1 MKNKKRIIIY
11 IGIILLSSILSLG
24 LSIVYQ
30 EYKQKTIPSVE
41 KLIKEK
47 KEQNYSDKDDYKKQK
62 KEEII
67 NYTNEI
73 PSYREQ
79 YGNQYIMGRLEVPN
93 LNINALVTR
102 AGNNSFYLNNNLYNK
117 NDGLGVPF
125 FDYRNTDLANDKQIN
140 IYGHNTRNEKYFSQL
155 PFINLEAYTDR
166 NIFNNYK
173 DIYLSIDEKKVHYEV
188 IAVKIVNDSNNEHMK
203 VIFRSDED
211 FLNHVGRLL
220 RDSLYKDSNLEI
232 TSNDRLIVLQ
242 VCHYNPPDTYLL
254 VIGKEE

>member
-1 MKNKKRIIIY
+1 MKNKKKIIIY
-11 IGIILLSSILSLG
+11 IGIILLSSLLSLG
-24 LSIVYQ
+24 LSIIYQ
-30 EYKQKTIPSVE
+30 EYKQKTIPVVE
-41 KLIKEK
+41 DLIKEK
-47 KEQNYSDKDDYKKQK
+47 KQQNYSDKDDYKEQK

-73 PSYREQ
+73 PAYREQ
-79 YGNQYIMGRLEVPN
+79 YGNPYIMGRLEIPN

-102 AGNNSFYLNNNLYNK
+102 AENNAFYLNNNLYNQK
-117 NDGLGVPF
+117 DGLGVPF
-125 FDYRNTDLANDKQIN
+125 FDYRNTDLANNKQIN

-155 PFINLEAYTDR
+155 PFINLEAYTDK

-188 IAVKIVNDSNNEHMK
+188 IAIKIVNDSNNEHMK
-203 VIFRSDED
+203 VIFYSEED
-211 FLNHVGRLL
+211 FLKHVGRLL
-220 RDSLYKDSNLEI
+220 QDSLYKDTNLEI

-254 VIGKEE
+254 VIGKEK

>member
-1 MKNKKRIIIY
+1 MKNKKKIIIY
-11 IGIILLSSILSLG
+11 IGIILLSSLLSLG
-24 LSIVYQ
+24 LSIIYQ
-30 EYKQKTIPSVE
+30 EYKQKTIPVVE
-41 KLIKEK
+41 DLIQEK
-47 KEQNYSDKDDYKKQK
+47 KQQNYSDKDDYKEQK

-73 PSYREQ
+73 PAYREQ
-79 YGNQYIMGRLEVPN
+79 YGNPYIMGRLEIPN

-102 AGNNSFYLNNNLYNK
+102 AENNAFYLNNNLYNQK
-117 NDGLGVPF
+117 DGLGVPF
-125 FDYRNTDLANDKQIN
+125 FDYRNTDLANNKQIN

-155 PFINLEAYTDR
+155 PFINLEAYTDK

-188 IAVKIVNDSNNEHMK
+188 IAIKIVNDSNNEHMK
-203 VIFRSDED
+203 VIFYSEED
-211 FLNHVGRLL
+211 FLKHVGRLL
-220 RDSLYKDSNLEI
+220 QDSLYKDTNLEI

-254 VIGKEE
+254 VIGKEK

>member
-1 MKNKKRIIIY
+1 MKNKKKIIIY
-11 IGIILLSSILSLG
+11 IGIILLSALLSLG
-24 LSIVYQ
+24 LSIIYQ
-30 EYKQKTIPSVE
+30 EYKQKTIPVVE
-41 KLIKEK
+41 DLIKEK
-47 KEQNYSDKDDYKKQK
+47 KQQNYSDKDDYKEQK

-73 PSYREQ
+73 PAYREQ
-79 YGNQYIMGRLEVPN
+79 YGNPYIMGRLEIPN

-102 AGNNSFYLNNNLYNK
+102 AENNAFYLNNNLYNQK
-117 NDGLGVPF
+117 DGLGVPF
-125 FDYRNTDLANDKQIN
+125 FDYRNTDLANNKQIN

-155 PFINLEAYTDR
+155 PFINLEAYTDK

-188 IAVKIVNDSNNEHMK
+188 IAIKIVNDSNNEHMK
-203 VIFRSDED
+203 VIFYSEED
-211 FLNHVGRLL
+211 FLKHVGRLL
-220 RDSLYKDSNLEI
+220 QDSLYKDTNLEI

-254 VIGKEE
+254 VIGKEK

>member
-102 AGNNSFYLNNNLYNK
+102 AGNNSFYLNNNLYNQ

>member
-102 AGNNSFYLNNNLYNK
+102 AGNNSFYLNNNLYNQ

-220 RDSLYKDSNLEI
+220 RDSLYKDN
-232 TSNDRLIVLQ
+232 
-242 VCHYNPPDTYLL
+242 
-254 VIGKEE
+254 K